1 VNIDSVQITF
11 DSNTQLILKFILG
24 FIIFGVALDIKVD
37 DFKEVAKNPKGVFL
51 GLALQFV
58 AFPAMTFV
66 LIWLASL
73 SPSTAF
79 YPSVA
84 LGMLLVAAC
93 PGGNMSN
100 FFTHLAKGN
109 TALSVSMSAI
119 STVAAIVMTPLNF
132 SFWGAMSPATNQ
144 LLSELSID
152 AVDML
157 LTIVILL
164 GIPLTLGMMISHFKA
179 DFADKIKKPMKYF
192 SVGFFAILIF
202 GALAANFAT
211 FLEFIGTFA
220 FIVFL
225 QNSLAISIGYFGA
238 KAAGL
243 PHRDRKTVALEVG
256 IQNSGLGLILFFQ
269 YFSHLGGMG
278 VIVAWWGMWHMISGL
293 TLAFFWQR
301 MEDSNPS
308 KEANEDSTYDSFI
321 SK

>member
-11 DSNTQLILKFILG
+11 DENTQLILKLILG
-24 FIIFGVALDIKVD
+24 FIIFGVALDIKID
-37 DFKEVAKNPKGVFL
+37 DFKEVARNPKGVFL
-51 GLALQFV
+51 GLALQFI
-58 AFPAMTFV
+58 AFPAMTFG
-66 LIWLASL
+66 LIWVASL
-73 SPSTAF
+73 SPSTEF

-100 FFTHLAKGN
+100 FFTHLAGGN

-132 SFWGAMSPATNQ
+132 SFWGSMSPATNQ

-152 AVDML
+152 PLDML
-157 LTIVILL
+157 LTIVVLL
-164 GIPLTLGMMISHFKA
+164 GIPLAIGMLISHYKG

-202 GALAANFAT
+202 GALAANFGT
-211 FLEFIGTFA
+211 FIDYIGTFA

-225 QNSLAISIGYFGA
+225 QNSLAIFIGYFGA

-293 TLAFFWQR
+293 TLAFYWQR
-301 MEDSNPS
+301 N
-308 KEANEDSTYDSFI
+308 
-321 SK
+321 